1 MSVGKVVVALG
12 PREFDPVALGS
23 AECDAWVAYYRRE
36 WRTVLTS
43 AVRLV
48 RSGFG
53 MPWLRTVRGAWLV
66 LRANQAWAPY
76 PDNDPE
82 RARRLMQGFYA
93 LVVRDGG
100 LRIDPARAAALEVEW
115 WRVHRAHQ
123 RHDALTE
130 DDLTEALVA
139 LYAYV
144 YSVGPAAVRPAAEHL
159 VRAMRH
165 SDDWHRAGCDLA
177 DPLLIRERAELV
189 AAYTALLAAV
199 RR

>member
-1 MSVGKVVVALG
+1 MSG
-12 PREFDPVALGS
+12 PRHFDPVRLGE

-43 AVRLV
+43 AVQLV
-48 RSGFG
+48 RLGFG
-53 MPWLRTVRGAWLV
+53 MSWPRTLRGAWFV

-82 RARRLMQGFYA
+82 RARRLMQEFYA

-100 LRIDPARAAALEVEW
+100 LTLDPERAARLEVEW

-123 RHDALTE
+123 RHDELTE
-130 DDLTEALVA
+130 EDLVSTLAA
-139 LYAYV
+139 LYSYV
-144 YSVGPAAVRPAAEHL
+144 YDVDEAVVRAAARHRML
-159 VRAMRH
+159 AMRH
-165 SDDWHRAGCDLA
+165 SDDWHRAGCDLD
-177 DPLLIRERAELV
+177 DPRLTQERMELV

>member
-1 MSVGKVVVALG
+1 MTVVNG
-12 PREFDPVALGS
+12 PREFDPVALGH

-36 WRTVLTS
+36 WRTVLS
-43 AVRLV
+43 AAVRMV
-48 RSGFG
+48 RLGFG
-53 MPWLRTVRGAWLV
+53 MRWPRTLHGAWLV

-82 RARRLMQGFYA
+82 RARRLMRSFYA

-100 LRIDPARAAALEVEW
+100 LSIDPERAARLEVEW

-123 RHDALTE
+123 RDDSLGE
-130 DDLTEALVA
+130 DDLVAALVT

-144 YSVGPAAVRPAAEHL
+144 YDVDPVTVRPAAEH
-159 VRAMRH
+159 RTAAMRL
-165 SDDWHRAGCDLA
+165 SDDWHRGGCNLDDPRLA
-177 DPLLIRERAELV
+177 QERAELV
-189 AAYTALLAAV
+189 AAYTALLAAI

>member
-1 MSVGKVVVALG
+1 MG

-48 RSGFG
+48 RLGFA
-53 MPWLRTVRGAWLV
+53 MSWPRTLRGAWLV

-76 PDNDPE
+76 PDNDPD
-82 RARRLMQGFYA
+82 RARRLMRGFYA

-100 LRIDPARAAALEVEW
+100 LSLDPERAAHLEVEW

-123 RHDALTE
+123 RRNELTE
-130 DDLTEALVA
+130 DDLVATLAA
-139 LYAYV
+139 LYSYV
-144 YSVGPAAVRPAAEHL
+144 YDVDEASVQPAARHRML
-159 VRAMRH
+159 AMRH
-165 SDDWHRAGCDLA
+165 SDDWHRDGCDLD
-177 DPLLIRERAELV
+177 DPRLTQERTELV

-199 RR
+199 RRQ

>member
-1 MSVGKVVVALG
+1 MALG
-12 PREFDPVALGS
+12 A
-23 AECDAWVAYYRRE
+23 AECDAWAAYYRRE

-48 RSGFG
+48 RLGFG
-53 MPWLRTVRGAWLV
+53 MSWPRTLHGAWLV

-76 PDNDPE
+76 PDNDPD
-82 RARRLMQGFYA
+82 RARRLMSRFYA

-100 LRIDPARAAALEVEW
+100 LSLDPVHAAQLEVEW

-123 RHDALTE
+123 RDDAAG
-130 DDLTEALVA
+130 EAELIDAVSA

-144 YSVGPAAVRPAAEHL
+144 YEANPAAVRPAAEH
-159 VRAMRH
+159 RTSAMRL
-165 SDDWHRAGCDLA
+165 SDEWHRAGCDLA
-177 DPLLIRERAELV
+177 DSLLARERAELV
-189 AAYTALLAAV
+189 AAYTALRTAV